1 MIGADKQIIKD
12 YKDTFGSNE
21 GKRVLED
28 LNKYT
33 GALRP
38 NKPINNDALLMAYKS
53 GQASVIIHIYAKLN
67 RKLSEPRQERA
78 INEQA

>member
-1 MIGADKQIIKD
+1 MIGADKQIVRD
-12 YKDTFGSNE
+12 YKDTFSPDT

-28 LNKYT
+28 LNRMT

-53 GQASVIIHIYAKLN
+53 GQASVIIHIYSKVN
-67 RKLSEPRQERA
+67 RKLNEPKQERA
-78 INEQA
+78 ITNG